1 MKFVIALGVLFTSM
15 TVFSQRFPDNKS
27 FGLKSSYNL
36 YFPSFKA
43 TNDDATLSN
52 NSNSGFGGGAYFRY
66 DFNLNISFQTELMF
80 ASRSGSV
87 STESVAFPDTAIT
100 ITQSSVSNITQTS
113 FEIPL
118 YFKARWE
125 IIPRHRGSFK
135 SNAMF
140 GIVTGPRLI
149 FNMASKRSTSSS
161 EETLIY
167 GQQSLEVRDLTSTAA
182 SEYFTPFSFGWNVG
196 VDFEC
201 LDRLVLFAN
210 YYRGFTSMNR
220 KDFGFKSFDNRIE
233 MGLGIRLY

>member
-1 MKFVIALGVLFTSM
+1 MKFAIALGVLFTSM
-15 TVFSQRFPDNKS
+15 TVFGQHLPDNKS

-36 YFPSFKA
+36 YFPSFKVTSDEA
-43 TNDDATLSN
+43 TISN
-52 NSNSGFGGGAYFRY
+52 NSNSGFGAGAYFRY
-66 DFNLNISFQTELMF
+66 DFNEHVSFQPEIIFST
-80 ASRSGSV
+80 RSGSV
-87 STESVAFPDTAIT
+87 STEAVSMPDTAIT
-100 ITQSSVSNITQTS
+100 ITQSSVSNLAQTN

-125 IIPRHRGSFK
+125 IIPRHRGSFR

-149 FNMASKRSTSSS
+149 FNMASSRSTSSS

-167 GQQSLEVRDLTSTAA
+167 GQQSTEVRDLTSTTA
-182 SEYFTPFSFGWNVG
+182 SDYFSAFSFGWNVG

-210 YYRGFTSMNR
+210 YFRGFTSMN
-220 KDFGFKSFDNRIE
+220 KKEFGFKSFDNRFEI
-233 MGLGIRLY
+233 GLGIRLY